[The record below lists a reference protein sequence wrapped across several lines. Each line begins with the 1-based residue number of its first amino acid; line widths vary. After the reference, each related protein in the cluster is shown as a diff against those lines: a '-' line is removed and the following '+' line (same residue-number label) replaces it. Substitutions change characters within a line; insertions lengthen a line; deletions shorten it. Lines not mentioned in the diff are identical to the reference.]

1 MPRTNRILI
10 RSGTTVP
17 SAADF
22 STNEPAFDRSSGK
35 LYVKNAAG
43 TMVEIGAGGATSV
56 VEGATTAAFP
66 ATGAAATL
74 YLATDSRRLYSW
86 TGSVYAEVGAGGSSY
101 TLPAA
106 TTSTL
111 GGVIVGT
118 GLSVTAGGTV
128 SQRLGGYASSLIF
141 G

>member
-1 MPRTNRILI
+1 MAN
-10 RSGTTVP
+10 TVRLPYSNTASNTPP
-17 SAADF
+17 SLGNGVLAINQADGKLF
-22 STNEPAFDRSSGK
+22 YRNSSG
-35 LYVKNAAG
+35 
-43 TMVEIGAGGATSV
+43 V
-56 VEGATTAAFP
+56 VTQL
-66 ATGAAATL
+66 ATG
-74 YLATDSRRLYSW
+74 
-86 TGSVYAEVGAGGSSY
+86 GGSY

-118 GLSVTAGGTV
+118 GLAVTAGGTV